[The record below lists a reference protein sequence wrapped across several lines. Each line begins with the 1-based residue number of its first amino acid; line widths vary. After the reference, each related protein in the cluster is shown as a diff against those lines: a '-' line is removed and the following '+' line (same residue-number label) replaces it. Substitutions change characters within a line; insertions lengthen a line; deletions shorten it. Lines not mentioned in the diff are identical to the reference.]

1 MVFKN
6 SEIKKILEQGNL
18 FELEFSDI
26 VNKSISKVLSIDNCI
41 LVKNNEVIASVY
53 HNDMIINT
61 RTYMLRKEQ
70 INKISKEILIR
81 LNKYVV
87 SKEFFTFFKTDRFY
101 KAIPKSINAKQIEL
115 EIINND
121 KSPLYTFL
129 IPVSDLNLSSIQ
141 KIKSKEFFKKSNIL
155 YVSIQRFNK
164 NNNIVT
170 CTQFSEIILKNLF
183 TEILFFIQNRLKTN
197 YELLK
202 IEVEYDKKLKIISFF
217 PTFKND
223 RKINGNFRSF
233 LHRLLEKK
241 LGKIKINI
249 KYSKKN

>member
-1 MVFKN
+1 
-6 SEIKKILEQGNL
+6 
-18 FELEFSDI
+18 
-26 VNKSISKVLSIDNCI
+26 
-41 LVKNNEVIASVY
+41 
-53 HNDMIINT
+53 MIICFL
-61 RTYMLRKEQ
+61 YL
-70 INKISKEILIR
+70 INYIMISMILKI
-81 LNKYVV
+81 YYQ
-87 SKEFFTFFKTDRFY
+87 Y
-101 KAIPKSINAKQIEL
+101 KGKKLTNAKQIEL

-129 IPVSDLNLSSIQ
+129 IPISDLNLSSIQ